1 MSFCPECSAEY
12 TSDVLICADCQVELV
27 PERLSEDAP
36 EYIDWEVVQE
46 IPSEF
51 VGNLIKG
58 VLEGE
63 GIDAVVRPHEI
74 SALGGIR
81 LESEWGEV
89 LVYADQVQN
98 AKSII
103 EDHLAN
109 LSGDALE
116 NQDLDSK
123 EV

>member
-1 MSFCPECSAEY
+1 MLFCPECSAEY
-12 TSDVLICADCQVELV
+12 TSDVSICADCQVELASERP
-27 PERLSEDAP
+27 PEDTA

-63 GIDAVVRPHEI
+63 GIDAVVRAHEI

-81 LESEWGEV
+81 LESEWGEILV
-89 LVYADQVQN
+89 LSDQVQN
-98 AKSII
+98 AKMVV
-103 EDHLAN
+103 EDYLAN
-109 LSGDALE
+109 LPADALE
-116 NQDLDSK
+116 NGDEDTE

>member
-12 TSDVLICADCQVELV
+12 MSDVSICADCQAELV
-27 PERLSEDAP
+27 LERPSEDTA
-36 EYIDWEVVQE
+36 EYIDWKVVQE
-46 IPSEF
+46 IPNEF

-81 LESEWGEV
+81 LESEWGAV
-89 LVYADQVQN
+89 LVHADQVQN
-98 AKSII
+98 AKMVV
-103 EDHLAN
+103 EDYLAS
-109 LSGDALE
+109 LPEDALE
-116 NQDLDSK
+116 NPDTDS
-123 EV
+123 EMD

>member
-1 MSFCPECSAEY
+1 MLFCPECSAEY
-12 TSDVLICADCQVELV
+12 TSDVSICADCQVELV
-27 PERLSEDAP
+27 PERPPEDAA

-46 IPSEF
+46 IPNEF

-81 LESEWGEV
+81 LESEWGEILV
-89 LVYADQVQN
+89 LSDQVQN
-98 AKSII
+98 AKMVI
-103 EDHLAN
+103 EDYLAN
-109 LSGDALE
+109 LPEDALE
-116 NQDLDSK
+116 NPDTDSGL
-123 EV
+123 V

>member
-1 MSFCPECSAEY
+1 MLFCPECSAEY
-12 TSDVLICADCQVELV
+12 TLDVSICGDCQAELV
-27 PERLSEDAP
+27 PERPPEGTA

-46 IPSEF
+46 IPNEF

-81 LESEWGEV
+81 LESEWGEILV
-89 LVYADQVQN
+89 LSDQVQD
-98 AKSII
+98 AKMVI
-103 EDHLAN
+103 EDYLAN
-109 LSGDALE
+109 LPEDALE
-116 NQDLDSK
+116 NSNMDSD

>member
-1 MSFCPECSAEY
+1 MLFCPECSAEY
-12 TSDVLICADCQVELV
+12 TSDVSICADCQVELV
-27 PERLSEDAP
+27 PERPSEETA
-36 EYIDWEVVQE
+36 EYVDWEVVQE

-81 LESEWGEV
+81 LESEWGEILV
-89 LVYADQVQN
+89 LSNQVQD
-98 AKSII
+98 AKMVV
-103 EDHLAN
+103 EDYLAN
-109 LSGDALE
+109 LPTDALE
-116 NQDLDSK
+116 NGNVDA
-123 EV
+123 EEE

>member
-1 MSFCPECSAEY
+1 MLFCPECSAEY
-12 TSDVLICADCQVELV
+12 TLNISICADCQVELV
-27 PERLSEDAP
+27 PERPPEDSA
-36 EYIDWEVVQE
+36 EYVDWEVVQE

-81 LESEWGEV
+81 LESEWGEILV
-89 LVYADQVQN
+89 LSDQVQN
-98 AKSII
+98 AKMVI

-109 LSGDALE
+109 QPTAALE
-116 NQDLDSK
+116 NGDEDI
-123 EV
+123 V

>member
-27 PERLSEDAP
+27 PEPLSEDAP

-81 LESEWGEV
+81 LESEWGEILV
-89 LVYADQVQN
+89 LSDQVQN
-98 AKSII
+98 AKMVI
-103 EDHLAN
+103 EDYLAN
-109 LSGDALE
+109 LPADALE
-116 NQDLDSK
+116 NGDEDI
-123 EV
+123 V

>member
-1 MSFCPECSAEY
+1 MLFCPECSAEY
-12 TSDVLICADCQVELV
+12 TLDVSICADCQVELV
-27 PERLSEDAP
+27 PERPSEDTA

-46 IPSEF
+46 IPNEF

-63 GIDAVVRPHEI
+63 GIEAVVRPHEI

-89 LVYADQVQN
+89 LVRSDQVQN
-98 AKSII
+98 AKMVV
-103 EDHLAN
+103 EDYLAI
-109 LSGDALE
+109 LPEDALE
-116 NQDLDSK
+116 NGNVDA
-123 EV
+123 EEE

>member
-12 TSDVLICADCQVELV
+12 TSDVLICADCQVELE
-27 PERLSEDAP
+27 PERLPEDTV
-36 EYIDWEVVQE
+36 EYIDWEVIQE
-46 IPSEF
+46 IPNEF

-81 LESEWGEV
+81 LESEWGEL
-89 LVYADQVQN
+89 LVHSDQVQN
-98 AKSII
+98 AKGII
-103 EDHLAN
+103 EDYLAN
-109 LSGDALE
+109 LPEDAFE
-116 NQDLDSK
+116 NSDADPK
-123 EV
+123 AV

>member
-1 MSFCPECSAEY
+1 MLFCPECSAEY
-12 TSDVLICADCQVELV
+12 TSDVSICADCQVELV
-27 PERLSEDAP
+27 PERLPEDTV
-36 EYIDWEVVQE
+36 EYVDWEVVQE

-81 LESEWGEV
+81 LESEWGEILV
-89 LVYADQVQN
+89 LSDQVQN
-98 AKSII
+98 AKKII
-103 EDHLAN
+103 EDHLAG
-109 LSGDALE
+109 LPEDALE
-116 NQDLDSK
+116 SPDMDA
-123 EV
+123 EDI

>member
-1 MSFCPECSAEY
+1 MSFCPECGAEY
-12 TSDVLICADCQVELV
+12 TADVSICADCQVELV
-27 PERLSEDAP
+27 LERPPEDTAA
-36 EYIDWEVVQE
+36 YIEWEAVQE
-46 IPSEF
+46 IPNEF

-89 LVYADQVQN
+89 LVHADQVHN
-98 AKSII
+98 AKTVVQ
-103 EDHLAN
+103 DYLAS
-109 LSGDALE
+109 LPEAALE
-116 NQDLDSK
+116 NSDADSGG
-123 EV
+123 V

>member
-1 MSFCPECSAEY
+1 MLFCPECSAEY
-12 TSDVLICADCQVELV
+12 TADVSICADCEVELV
-27 PERLSEDAP
+27 PERPSEGIA
-36 EYIDWEVVQE
+36 EYIDWEAVQE
-46 IPSEF
+46 IPNEF

-89 LVYADQVQN
+89 LVHADQVQN
-98 AKSII
+98 AKTVVQDYLASLP
-103 EDHLAN
+103 EDP
-109 LSGDALE
+109 LE
-116 NQDLDSK
+116 NSDEDA
-123 EV
+123 EEI

>member
-1 MSFCPECSAEY
+1 MLFCPECSAEY
-12 TSDVLICADCQVELV
+12 ISDVSICADCQVELASERP
-27 PERLSEDAP
+27 PEDTA

-58 VLEGE
+58 VLDGE

-81 LESEWGEV
+81 LESEWGEILV
-89 LVYADQVQN
+89 LSDQVQN
-98 AKSII
+98 AKIVV
-103 EDHLAN
+103 EDYLAN
-109 LSGDALE
+109 LPADALE
-116 NQDLDSK
+116 NGDEDTE

>member
-12 TSDVLICADCQVELV
+12 TADILICADCQVELV
-27 PERLSEDAP
+27 PERLSEDTP

-46 IPSEF
+46 IPNEF

-81 LESEWGEV
+81 LESEWGAV
-89 LVYADQVQN
+89 LVHADQVHN

-103 EDHLAN
+103 EDYLAS
-109 LSGDALE
+109 LPEDALE
-116 NQDLDSK
+116 NRDADP
-123 EV
+123 EMG

>member
-1 MSFCPECSAEY
+1 MSFCPECGAEY
-12 TSDVLICADCQVELV
+12 TADVLICADCQVELTS
-27 PERLSEDAP
+27 ERPSEDTV

-46 IPSEF
+46 IPNEF
-51 VGNLIKG
+51 VGNLIAG

-74 SALGGIR
+74 PALGGVR

-89 LVYADQVQN
+89 LVHADQVQN

-103 EDHLAN
+103 EDYLAG
-109 LSGDALE
+109 LPEDTLE
-116 NQDLDSK
+116 NRDAES
-123 EV
+123 EMG

>member
-1 MSFCPECSAEY
+1 MLFCPECSAEY
-12 TSDVLICADCQVELV
+12 TSDVSICADCQVELV
-27 PERLSEDAP
+27 PERPSEETA
-36 EYIDWEVVQE
+36 EYVDWEVVQE

-81 LESEWGEV
+81 LKSEWGEILV
-89 LVYADQVQN
+89 LSNQVQD
-98 AKSII
+98 AKMVV
-103 EDHLAN
+103 EDYLAN
-109 LSGDALE
+109 LPTDALE
-116 NQDLDSK
+116 NGNVDA
-123 EV
+123 EEE

>member
-27 PERLSEDAP
+27 PERLSEDTP

-89 LVYADQVQN
+89 LVHADQVQN

-109 LSGDALE
+109 RSEDALE
-116 NQDLDSK
+116 SQDPDSK